1 MNLKGHKKALGQYR
15 DWLSLNY
22 FHRAKI
28 MIDLSDGTV
37 WTDIFTD
44 CNSYNVYHSDTI
56 ISLSDYILERE
67 EEGELNMALLKEYGK
82 KLLAKT
88 EQAQVA

>member
-1 MNLKGHKKALGQYR
+1 MKLKGYKKALGQYR

-28 MIDLSDGTV
+28 MIDLSDGAV
-37 WTDIFTD
+37 WTDIFLS
-44 CNSYNVYHSDTI
+44 CNNYNIYHSDTI

-67 EEGELNMALLKEYGK
+67 EEGKLNMALLKEYGK

-88 EQAQVA
+88 VQEQAA